1 MQDKFE
7 EKKRNK
13 LNAENKRP
21 QMDFKPKNAGPGKGP
36 GDKKP
41 DMQWKKT
48 SRTLAFWAVII
59 LLSVLFI
66 QLYYGGKDEVV
77 DIDYSEFIKQV
88 DAGNVLKVTFIEKNV
103 HGEFKEPFS
112 KVVQNKRAS
121 YKKFKTYIPFDDPD
135 LVTKLRDANIEIS
148 AEPVSINW
156 SSILL
161 STLPWLLLI
170 LFWLFMLRQMQ
181 GGGTRGIFSFGKSR
195 ARLLTGD
202 RPKVTFE
209 DVAGA
214 DEAKEELQEVIE
226 FLKDPGKYQKLGG
239 KIPKGA
245 LLLGPPGTGKT
256 LLARAVA
263 GEAGVPFF
271 SMSGSDFVEMFVG
284 VGASR
289 VRDLF
294 EQGKKNAPCI
304 IFIDE
309 IDAVGRHRGAG
320 LGGGHDEREQ
330 TLNQLLVEMDGFESN
345 EGVILLAATN
355 RPDVLDPALL
365 RPGRFDRQIV
375 VDSPDVKGREGILKV
390 HTRKIIMSENVDLK
404 VLARGTPGL
413 SGADLANMVNEAA
426 LLAARRNHSR
436 VVMEDFEEAKDKVMM
451 GTERRSM
458 VISDDE
464 KKTTAYHEAGH
475 ALVAKLIP
483 GSDPV
488 HKVTIIPRGL
498 SLGSTH
504 YLPID
509 ERHTHSK
516 EYLETRLVYTMGGR
530 VAEQLVFNHLTTG
543 AGNDL
548 ERATALARKMV
559 CEWGMSPKLGPLT
572 FGKKEEQIFLGRE
585 ISQKRDYSEK
595 TAELI
600 DEEVARIILEAESKA
615 KGLLSDNINVLHKLA
630 RTLIEREIIDGY
642 QIDQIIKGEPLEPVN
657 VDGSSKD

>member
-1 MQDKFE
+1 MPDDNQINNVDE
-7 EKKRNK
+7 QRS
-13 LNAENKRP
+13 
-21 QMDFKPKNAGPGKGP
+21 G
-36 GDKKP
+36 KKP
-41 DMQWKKT
+41 PRLNLKRKDGSGKSGPEPRPEMPWKKT
-48 SRTLAFWAVII
+48 SRTLAFWVVII
-59 LLSVLFI
+59 LLSVLFV
-66 QLYYGGKDEVV
+66 QFYYGNQEEIVQ
-77 DIDYSEFIKQV
+77 IDYTEFMQQV
-88 DAGNVLKVTFIEKNV
+88 ESGNINKVTFIEKDLR
-103 HGEFKEPFS
+103 GDFKQPFS
-112 KVVQNKRAS
+112 KLVNGRKAS
-121 YKKFKTYIPFDDPD
+121 YSKFKTYLPFDDPA
-135 LVTKLRDANIEIS
+135 LVTKLRESGITVS

-156 SSILL
+156 ASILL

-170 LFWLFMLRQMQ
+170 VFWLFMMRQMQ
-181 GGGTRGIFSFGKSR
+181 GGGTKGIFSFGKSR

-202 RPKVTFE
+202 RPKITFE

-214 DEAKEELQEVIE
+214 DEAKQELQEIID
-226 FLKDPGKYQKLGG
+226 FLRDPGKYQKLGG

-245 LLLGPPGTGKT
+245 LLLGSPGTGKT
-256 LLARAVA
+256 LLAKAVA

-294 EQGKKNAPCI
+294 DQGKKNAPCI

-345 EGVILLAATN
+345 EGVILIAATN

-375 VDSPDVKGREGILKV
+375 VDSPDIKGREGILKV
-390 HTRKIIMSENVDLK
+390 HTRKIVMADDVNLS

-413 SGADLANMVNEAA
+413 SGADIANMVNEAA
-426 LLAARRNHSR
+426 LLAARRSR
-436 VVMEDFEEAKDKVMM
+436 KNVTMVDFEDAKDKVMM
-451 GTERRSM
+451 GVERRSL

-475 ALVAKLIP
+475 ALLAKLMP

-504 YLPID
+504 YLPFD

-516 EYLETRLVYTMGGR
+516 EYLETRLVYTLGGR
-530 VAEQLVFNHLTTG
+530 VAEKLVFNHYTTG

-548 ERATALARKMV
+548 ERATVLVRKMV
-559 CEWGMSPKLGPLT
+559 CEWGMSERLGPLT
-572 FGKKEEQIFLGRE
+572 FGKREEQIFLGRE
-585 ISQKRDYSEK
+585 ISQRRDYSEK
-595 TAELI
+595 TAEAI
-600 DEEVARIILEAESKA
+600 DEEVRRIILESENKA
-615 KGLLSDNINVLHKLA
+615 NRILSDNIDTLHKLA
-630 RTLIEREIIDGY
+630 RTLVEREILDGH
-642 QIDQIIKGEPLEPVN
+642 QIDLIMKGDPLEPVHLN
-657 VDGSSKD
+657 DPTDD